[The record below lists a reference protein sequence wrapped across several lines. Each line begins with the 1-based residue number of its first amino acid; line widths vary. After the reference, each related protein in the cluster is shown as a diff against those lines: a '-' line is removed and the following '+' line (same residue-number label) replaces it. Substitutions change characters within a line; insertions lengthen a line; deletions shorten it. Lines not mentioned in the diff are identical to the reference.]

1 MTRMK
6 NVLTN
11 VRTQVRRVINA
22 QSAVPGQQNSVED
35 ANDEENVT
43 QLSSDFVEDINKQ
56 WVYRL

>member
-56 WVYRL
+56 